1 MVCGCVCGKSEKT
14 SNMLE
19 DEKKDTIMERIVH
32 QDEDFVPGARPV
44 RISMSWK
51 AFGRSIAKREENDQR
66 RHSVY
71 IFVVS
76 EWTQAK
82 TAVPPF
88 LFLFRTANPKDEF
101 NDMTKFGN
109 RDGSVQCESF
119 SWLPAYAMI
128 RQTGFLDSARSS
140 TFVKIY

>member
-1 MVCGCVCGKSEKT
+1 M
-14 SNMLE
+14 
-19 DEKKDTIMERIVH
+19 H

-51 AFGRSIAKREENDQR
+51 AFGRSIAKREENDQH
-66 RHSVY
+66 RHSVC
-71 IFVVS
+71 ILVVS

-82 TAVPPF
+82 TADPSF

-101 NDMTKFGN
+101 NDMTKFA
-109 RDGSVQCESF
+109 CESF
-119 SWLPAYAMI
+119 SWLAYAMI

-140 TFVKIY
+140 TFVKIYN